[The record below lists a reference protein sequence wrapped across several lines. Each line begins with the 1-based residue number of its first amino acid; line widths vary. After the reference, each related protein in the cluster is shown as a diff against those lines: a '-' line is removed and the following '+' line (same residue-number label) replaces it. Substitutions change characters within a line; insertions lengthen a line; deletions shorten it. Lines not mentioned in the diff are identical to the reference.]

1 MVIGITW
8 ALMMTNT
15 PQGLFSSDFK
25 TYFDRLP
32 MIAKHFNG
40 VLALDEIPTTLPV
53 RHFIVL
59 NRSVRQHRGTHWL
72 LILRSHTDSVEIFN
86 SLGFKNLDEIRPY
99 LKFNFKA
106 HLSYNNTAV
115 QLGTTSSC
123 GLYCIY
129 FAIFRLLN
137 LDQPFDE
144 FLDEIFCNDL
154 RTNENKVAQF
164 CQHLLSISDESNL
177 YDF

>member
-1 MVIGITW
+1 
-8 ALMMTNT
+8 
-15 PQGLFSSDFK
+15 LFSSDFK

-32 MIAKHFNG
+32 IIAKHFHS
-40 VLALDEIPTTLPV
+40 VVALDEFPSSLPV
-53 RHFIVL
+53 RQFIVV
-59 NRSVRQHRGTHWL
+59 NRSIRLHRGSHWL
-72 LILRSHTDSVEIFN
+72 LIFRSHLDTVEIFN
-86 SLGFKNLDEIRPY
+86 SLGFTNLDDIRPY

-115 QLGTTSSC
+115 QLSTTSSC

-129 FAIFRLLN
+129 FAVFRILN

-144 FLDEIFCNDL
+144 VLDEIFCNDL
-154 RTNENKVAQF
+154 HTNENKVAQF
-164 CQHLLSISDESNL
+164 CQHLLRISDEAEL